1 LGRII
6 ATGGG
11 ENKQLAVG
19 ARGTVSPSG
28 KLSC

>member
-6 ATGGG
+6 ATDGG

-19 ARGTVSPSG
+19 GRSTVSPSRR
-28 KLSC
+28 LSC